1 MSAIPV
7 TRRDFLKL
15 AGAATALAT
24 GACTAPPDEIVP
36 YVQPRDI
43 ADGIAQFYATA
54 MTMQGRAR
62 GVLVQCNMGRPTKVE
77 GNPAHPSSLGST
89 GAFEQASILE
99 LWDPARSRTL
109 RHRGAPATR
118 EALVHDWREA
128 LASAGTKSGEGLR
141 VLTGYVGSTTLRGQL
156 DALAKQYPGV
166 RLHEWE
172 PLHRD
177 NSLEG
182 SRLAFGRRAECV
194 YHLDAAD
201 VIVAVDADPLGEGP
215 GWVRYARDFIA
226 HRTPQSMNRLYWIGS
241 FPSITAD
248 MADHKASLSP
258 AAVQRWLAQLD
269 AALRGETGSEAP
281 LVQAAARDLL
291 AHRGRA
297 LVIAG
302 ESLPPEAHALAHR
315 INARIGAVGTTLAYV
330 PAVSEVACAD
340 SIGALCDDMR
350 AGNVRALLILG
361 GNPAYD
367 APADCDFRGALA
379 RASLSVHVSL
389 YEDET
394 SAACAW
400 HVPRAHYLE
409 EWSDAIGHDGAASI
423 VQPMVAPLY
432 GGLSVHEALA
442 LLHDDGA
449 SPRERV
455 MRATNLSG
463 DAWRAALRDGVV
475 AASAPAP
482 LALSARDAP
491 FTPPPAPPAGQWWAA
506 FRADTAVHA
515 GEFAP
520 NAWLQELPRPES
532 KIVWDNAAYLSAA
545 SAARLGVKSG
555 ERIELTVDGR
565 HVTAPAWILAGHADD
580 TITLPLGYGRTRA
593 GPVGSGV
600 GFDAYPLR
608 GKVSPWA
615 APCQA
620 SKAAGAHGLV
630 TTQLTTRMEGR
641 DPARRMTLAQALSG
655 HAAAHGERPVESL
668 YPAWPYDSYRWAMAI
683 DLNACIGC
691 NACTIACQAENNI
704 PTVGKE
710 EASRGRSMHWI
721 RIDRYEERDAV
732 LHQPVPCM
740 QCEDAPCE
748 AVCPVG
754 ATVHDSEG
762 INVQVYNRC
771 VGTRFCSNNCP
782 YKVRRFNF
790 FHYSAG
796 PGERPVEGRNPQVTT
811 RMRGVM
817 EKCNYCLQR
826 ITRARLQADKEGR
839 RIGDG
844 EVVTAC
850 QAACPTKAIAFG
862 DMADP
867 SSAVSLVKRSPRG
880 YTLLE
885 ELNTRPRTTYLARL
899 SNPNPEAG
907 A

>member
-1 MSAIPV
+1 MSTTPV

-15 AGAATALAT
+15 AGAASALAT

-36 YVQPRDI
+36 YVKPRAI

-54 MTMQGRAR
+54 MTMQGRAV
-62 GVLVQCNMGRPTKVE
+62 GLLVQSDMGRPTKIE

-109 RHRGAPATR
+109 RHRGVPATR
-118 EALVHDWREA
+118 EALAAEWRRTLAALEA
-128 LASAGTKSGEGLR
+128 RDGEGLR
-141 VLTGYVGSTTLRGQL
+141 ILTGYVGSATLRAQL
-156 DALAKQYPGV
+156 AGIAKKHPAM

-182 SRLAFGRRAECV
+182 ARLAFGRRVDCAYRFE
-194 YHLDAAD
+194 AAD
-201 VIVAVDADPLGEGP
+201 VVVAIDADPLGAGP
-215 GWVRYARDFIA
+215 GWVRHARDFA
-226 HRTPQSMNRLYWIGS
+226 SRRAPQSMGRLYAIET
-241 FPSITAD
+241 FPSITGS
-248 MADHKASLSP
+248 MADHRVALAP
-258 AAVQRWLAQLD
+258 AAIRQWLLGLD
-269 AALRGETGSEAP
+269 AALRGETSTALP
-281 LVQAAARDLL
+281 LVMAAARDLL

-302 ESLPPEAHALAHR
+302 ESLPPAAHAIVHR
-315 INARIGAVGTTLAYV
+315 MNARLGAPGNT
-330 PAVSEVACAD
+330 VSYLPPVSGVACAE
-340 SIGALCDDMR
+340 SIKTLSEDMR
-350 AGNVRALLILG
+350 AGRVRALLVLG

-367 APADCDFRGALA
+367 APSDYDFSGALA
-379 RASLSVHVSL
+379 KVPMSAHVSL

-409 EWSDAIGHDGAASI
+409 EWSDATAHDGTASI
-423 VQPMVAPLY
+423 VQPLVAPLY
-432 GGLSVHEALA
+432 GGISVHEAAAMLE
-442 LLHDDGA
+442 DESA
-449 SPRERV
+449 SPRELV
-455 MRATNLSG
+455 MRALRLEG
-463 DAWRAALRDGVV
+463 DAWRTALRDGVV
-475 AASAPAP
+475 ASSAPTP
-482 LALSARDAP
+482 LALAARDVA
-491 FTPPPAPPAGQWWAA
+491 FTPVDASGWTAA
-506 FRADTAVHA
+506 FRPDAAVHG

-532 KIVWDNAAYLSAA
+532 KLVWDNAAYVSPA
-545 SAARLGVKSG
+545 SASQLGVKNG
-555 ERIELTVDGR
+555 DLIEVSVAGR
-565 HVTAPAWILAGHADD
+565 KVRAPAWILTGHADG
-580 TITLPLGYGRTRA
+580 TITLPLGYGRERA
-593 GPVGSGV
+593 GPVGSHV

-608 GKVSPWA
+608 AAATPWDVACTVTREGGARALA
-615 APCQA
+615 A
-620 SKAAGAHGLV
+620 
-630 TTQLTTRMEGR
+630 TQLHTSMEGR
-641 DPARRMTLAQALSG
+641 DPAKRMTLADALSG
-655 HAAAHGERPVESL
+655 HAAAHGEKPTESL
-668 YPAWPYDSYRWAMAI
+668 YPAWPYESYRWAMAI

-691 NACTIACQAENNI
+691 NACTVACQAENNI

-721 RIDRYEERDAV
+721 RVDRYEEGGAV

-796 PGERPVEGRNPQVTT
+796 PGERPVEGSNPQVTT

-826 ITRARLQADKEGR
+826 ITRARLQADKEDR
-839 RIGDG
+839 RIAEGD
-844 EVVTAC
+844 VVTAC
-850 QAACPTKAIAFG
+850 QAACPTKAITFG

-867 SSAVSLVKRSPRG
+867 ASAVAQVKRSPRG

-885 ELNTRPRTTYLARL
+885 ELNTRPRTTYLARVA
-899 SNPNPEAG
+899 NPNPEAG
-907 A
+907 P